1 MLSLSQ
7 IVGVIVDET
16 PLAVGRIG
24 VEYYAAASVGRGF
37 LVYRADMLSPFVYS
51 PALPD
56 AILQMAVYQ
65 DKTIV
70 MYRRKTELEIYVRG
84 RLVTEVPGL
93 LHQPLCL
100 VLQESILVAF
110 DVSGRYLIYDLELME
125 QLKPSRPLPLERPT
139 DVCNLV
145 MHPDTYLNK
154 VLVVTSSG
162 NIELHNIDKN
172 KRVAVL
178 RQGPDDI
185 SLAHGESIVGIVN
198 SPEIDVV
205 AVVQPS
211 RVSIVH
217 LKKQRV
223 LFALPCDLT
232 GDSFTCAMFSSV
244 HSIIF
249 VGTEQG
255 RIQAFDLD
263 ARRMVCELKA
273 HSARVTSLF
282 WLPDTYILSS
292 SADNT
297 IRILGYDSNL
307 TVIQQIKHRTGHR
320 GGVSLAKFYRESSSN
335 IVHAAETC
343 PFLLTAGLDKTLRYI
358 QIYQRNNSEL
368 FSSHDK
374 QYTSEIIDFDA
385 CEIRDEHWANVVTA
399 HRGEDFCHLWAFYR
413 NKELTEPLADRYLG
427 REALE
432 KREIAKLKKENGG
445 VLPQDFVD
453 ARAAERFKSRYR
465 ITLPTSVKFIENE
478 DNLSLLA
485 GDGDDVNENYLA
497 CRLSSESV
505 SCCVISLCG
514 NYVALAGTRSS
525 VAVYA
530 LQSGRLVGFSP
541 CMFTHPECVNRSVI
555 KLSFS
560 YDSLMLYAV
569 NSIGHIVL
577 FDIRGRKAVKEV
589 SLRSLLPN
597 DEENDVIVTAVA
609 FDVIRGL
616 AAIASTTALYVLD
629 ISPSSGITLSRVQ
642 SISIE
647 VPRNCLSFFEH
658 GQRLIY
664 GGPVDDSSPEMMGS
678 YVVIVV
684 YDVLLDKTVARQRF
698 REFSAV
704 SSITVTSDNT
714 AVAMTFV
721 GVPGVYIYKNNE
733 KCGLGISPD
742 GMEDVEALAQS
753 EATEKDI
760 HRCLDLLSRGSR
772 SLGILMHK
780 DNSLA
785 SRLYS
790 VAIDRHATREL
801 LEQYGGRLRRAGS
814 SSTKDRLPFY
824 IGLQAKDQ
832 AQLSHAGSSCFQ
844 KIFKAA
850 GDASSSVAEIAS
862 LNHGVIDQEIQYLNG
877 DSLLAFCSLLGNWAL
892 RQSEIRTYT
901 DLDVFVVIFCC
912 LLRYHALTI
921 SRSKELMSSLRPVYT
936 VIEEQYNHITNS
948 ANVIT
953 KLIDTLVY

>member
-7 IVGVIVDET
+7 VVGVIVDET
-16 PLAVGRIG
+16 PLAVGRVG

-56 AILQMAVYQ
+56 AIHQMAIYQ
-65 DKTIV
+65 EKTIV
-70 MYRRKTELEIYVRG
+70 MYRRKLELEIYVRG
-84 RLVTEVPGL
+84 RLVAEVPGL

-100 VLQESILVAF
+100 ILQESTLVAF

-125 QLKPSRPLPLERPT
+125 QLKPPKSLPLERPT

-145 MHPDTYLNK
+145 MHPDTYINK

-178 RQGPDDI
+178 RRGPDEI
-185 SLAHGESIVGIVN
+185 SLAQGEPIVNIVN

-205 AVVQPS
+205 AVIQPS
-211 RVSIVH
+211 RVSLVH

-232 GDSFTCAMFSSV
+232 GDTFTCAMFSSV
-244 HSIIF
+244 HSILF
-249 VGTEQG
+249 MGTEQG

-263 ARRMVCELKA
+263 TRRMACELKA

-282 WLPDTYILSS
+282 WLPDIYILSS

-297 IRILGYDSNL
+297 IRILGYDSSL

-320 GGVSLAKFYRESSSN
+320 GGVSLAKFYRESSTS

-413 NKELTEPLADRYLG
+413 NKELIEPLPDRYLG

-432 KREIAKLKKENGG
+432 KREMAKLKKNNGG

-453 ARAAERFKSRYR
+453 ARSAERFRSRYR

-478 DNLSLLA
+478 ENLSLLA
-485 GDGDDVNENYLA
+485 GDGDDANENYLA

-530 LQSGRLVGFSP
+530 LQSGRLVGFAP
-541 CMFTHPECVNRSVI
+541 CIFTHPECLNRSVI
-555 KLSFS
+555 KLAFS
-560 YDSLMLYAV
+560 YDSLMLYAI
-569 NSIGHIVL
+569 NSIGYVVL
-577 FDIRGRKAVKEV
+577 FDIRARKAIKEV
-589 SLRSLLPN
+589 SLRSLLPRE
-597 DEENDVIVTAVA
+597 EENDVVVTAAA
-609 FDVIRGL
+609 FDIIRGL
-616 AAIASTTALYVLD
+616 ASVASTTALYVLD
-629 ISPSSGITLSRVQ
+629 ISLDTGITLSRVQ
-642 SISIE
+642 AINVD

-664 GGPVDDSSPEMMGS
+664 GGSVDSGSSEMTGS
-678 YVVIVV
+678 HVAVVI
-684 YDVLLDKTVARQRF
+684 YDVLLDRVIARQHF
-698 REFSAV
+698 REFAAV

-714 AVAMTFV
+714 VVAMTFV
-721 GVPGVYIYKNNE
+721 GVSGVYIYKNNE
-733 KCGLGISPD
+733 KCGLGISQENN
-742 GMEDVEALAQS
+742 EDIETPLQDESA
-753 EATEKDI
+753 EKDI
-760 HRCLDLLSRGSR
+760 RHCLDLLSVDLQ
-772 SLGILMHK
+772 SLGILMHR
-780 DNSLA
+780 DNTLA
-785 SRLYS
+785 NRLYS
-790 VAIDRHATREL
+790 VAMDQHTTREL
-801 LEQYGGRLRRAGS
+801 LEQYGGRLRRAGTA
-814 SSTKDRLPFY
+814 STKDRLPFY
-824 IGLQAKDQ
+824 IGLQANDH
-832 AQLSHAGSSCFQ
+832 AQFSRAGSSCFQ
-844 KIFKAA
+844 KIFQEA
-850 GDASSSVAEIAS
+850 GNAPSSLAEITS
-862 LNHGVIDQEIQYLNG
+862 LNHGVIDQEIKSLSG
-877 DSLLAFCSLLGNWAL
+877 DPLQTFCSLLSTWAVH
-892 RQSEIRTYT
+892 QSEKKTYT
-901 DLDVFVVIFCC
+901 DFDVFVVIFCC

-921 SRSKELMSSLRPVYT
+921 SRSKELLDSLRPVYT
-936 VIEEQYNHITNS
+936 VIEEQYNHVTNS

>member
-16 PLAVGRIG
+16 PLAVGCLG

-37 LVYRADMLSPFVYS
+37 LVYRADMLAPFVYS

-56 AILQMAVYQ
+56 TIRQMAVYS
-65 DKTIV
+65 DKTVV
-70 MYRRKTELEIYVRG
+70 MYQRKTELEIYTRG
-84 RLVTEVPGL
+84 RLVAEISGL
-93 LHQPLCL
+93 LHRPLCL
-100 VLQESILVAF
+100 VLQESTLVAF
-110 DVSGRYLIYDLELME
+110 DTSGRYIIYDLEFME
-125 QLKPSRPLPLERPT
+125 QIKPPRSLPLEHPT
-139 DVCNLV
+139 DTCSLV

-162 NIELHNIDKN
+162 RMELHNIDKN
-172 KRVAVL
+172 KRVTAL
-178 RQGPDDI
+178 RQGPNDI
-185 SLAHGESIVGIVN
+185 SLAHGEPVVGIVN

-205 AVVQPS
+205 AVIQPS
-211 RVSIVH
+211 RVSMVH

-223 LFALPCDLT
+223 LFALPCDLS
-232 GDSFTCAMFSSV
+232 GDSFTCATFSSV
-244 HSIIF
+244 HAIVF

-263 ARRMVCELKA
+263 ARRILCELKA
-273 HSARVTSLF
+273 HSMCVTSLF

-292 SADNT
+292 GADNT

-343 PFLLTAGLDKTLRYI
+343 PFLLTAGLDKTLRYV

-374 QYTSEIIDFDA
+374 QYPSEVIDFDA
-385 CEIRDEHWANVVTA
+385 CELRDEHWANVVTA
-399 HRGEDFCHLWAFYR
+399 HRGEDFCHLWAFYK
-413 NKELTEPLADRYLG
+413 NKELIEPLPDRYLG

-432 KREIAKLKKENGG
+432 KREMAKLKKENGG

-453 ARAAERFKSRYR
+453 ARAAERFRSRYR

-478 DNLSLLA
+478 DNLTLVA
-485 GDGDDVNENYLA
+485 GNGDDANENYLA

-525 VAVYA
+525 AAVYA
-530 LQSGRLVGFSP
+530 LQSGRLVGCAPCLFS
-541 CMFTHPECVNRSVI
+541 HPDCLNRSVVR
-555 KLSFS
+555 LSFS
-560 YDSLMLYAV
+560 YDGLMLYAV
-569 NSIGHIVL
+569 NSIGYIVL
-577 FDIRGRKAVKEV
+577 FDIRARKAVKEV
-589 SLRSLLPN
+589 SLRSLLP
-597 DEENDVIVTAVA
+597 DAEGGDIVVTAVA

-616 AAIASTTALYVLD
+616 VSITSATVLYVLD
-629 ISPSSGITLSRVQ
+629 ISQSSGIALSRMQ
-642 SISIE
+642 SINIE

-658 GQRLIY
+658 GQRLVY
-664 GGPVDDSSPEMMGS
+664 GGSVDDSSPEMAGS
-678 YVVIVV
+678 HAAVIV
-684 YDVLLDKTVARQRF
+684 YDILLDKIVAKQQF
-698 REFSAV
+698 REFSAI

-714 AVAMTFV
+714 VVAITFV

-733 KCGLGISPD
+733 KYGLGIALD
-742 GMEDVEALAQS
+742 DAEYVETSLQAESA
-753 EATEKDI
+753 EKNI
-760 HRCLDLLSRGSR
+760 RHCLDLLTEGPQ
-772 SLGILMHK
+772 SLGIILHK
-780 DNSLA
+780 DSLLA
-785 SRLYS
+785 SRLYA
-790 VAIDRHATREL
+790 VAMDRHATREL

-814 SSTKDRLPFY
+814 ASTKDRLPFY
-824 IGLQAKDQ
+824 IGLQAKDH
-832 AQLSHAGSSCFQ
+832 AQLSRAGSSCFQ
-844 KIFKAA
+844 RIFQMPS
-850 GDASSSVAEIAS
+850 DASSLLLEITT
-862 LNHGVIDQEIQYLNG
+862 LNHGIIDQEIQCLNG
-877 DSLLAFCSLLGNWAL
+877 DSLSAFCSLLGSWAGHH
-892 RQSEIRTYT
+892 SATRTYAS
-901 DLDVFVVIFCC
+901 LDVFVVIFCC

-921 SRSKELMSSLRPVYT
+921 SKSKELLSSLRPVYAI
-936 VIEEQYNHITNS
+936 IEEQYNHITNS
-948 ANVIT
+948 VNVIT

>member
-7 IVGVIVDET
+7 IVGIIVDDT

-24 VEYYAAASVGRGF
+24 VEYYAAASTGRGF
-37 LVYRADMLSPFVYS
+37 LVYRVDTLSPFVYS

-56 AILQMAVYQ
+56 AIRQMAVYL

-70 MYRRKTELEIYVRG
+70 MYRRKAELEIYVRG
-84 RLVTEVPGL
+84 RLVAEIQGL

-100 VLQESILVAF
+100 VLQESVLVAC
-110 DVSGRYLIYDLELME
+110 DISGQYIIYDLELME
-125 QLKPSRPLPLERPT
+125 QMKPPRSLPLERPT

-185 SLAHGESIVGIVN
+185 SLAHGESIVSIVN
-198 SPEIDVV
+198 TPEIDVV
-205 AVVQPS
+205 AVIQPS

-249 VGTEQG
+249 IGTEQG

-263 ARRMVCELKA
+263 ARRLVCELKA

-320 GGVSLAKFYRESSSN
+320 GGVSLAKFYRENSSN

-399 HRGEDFCHLWAFYR
+399 HRGEDFCHLWAFYK
-413 NKELTEPLADRYLG
+413 NKELTDPLPDRYLG

-445 VLPQDFVD
+445 VLPQGFVD
-453 ARAAERFKSRYR
+453 AKAIQKFASRYR
-465 ITLPTSVKFIENE
+465 IALPTSLRFIENE
-478 DNLSLLA
+478 DNLSLLSK
-485 GDGDDVNENYLA
+485 DGDSANENYLA
-497 CRLSSESV
+497 CRLSSENV
-505 SCCVISLCG
+505 NCCVISLCG
-514 NYVALAGTRSS
+514 HYVALAGTRSS

-530 LQSGRLVGFSP
+530 LQSGRLVGFS
-541 CMFTHPECVNRSVI
+541 MRIFTNPECMNRSVV

-569 NSIGHIVL
+569 NSIGHIAL
-577 FDIRGRKAVKEV
+577 FDIRGRKTMKEV
-589 SLRSLLPN
+589 SLCSLLPN
-597 DEENDVIVTAVA
+597 GNENDIIVTAVA

-616 AAIASTTALYVLD
+616 AAIASTTMLYVLD
-629 ISPSSGITLSRVQ
+629 ISPSSGIALSRIQ
-642 SISIE
+642 PLNMDI
-647 VPRNCLSFFEH
+647 PRNCLSFFEH

-664 GGPVDDSSPEMMGS
+664 GGSVDDSSAEMTES
-678 YVVIVV
+678 YVAIVI
-684 YDVLLDKTVARQRF
+684 YDVLLDKVIARQRF
-698 REFSAV
+698 KEFSAI
-704 SSITVTSDNT
+704 SSITVAPDNT
-714 AVAMTFV
+714 VMAIAFV

-733 KCGLGISPD
+733 KCGLGISSD
-742 GMEDVEALAQS
+742 DLDDLETILQS

-760 HRCLDLLSRGSR
+760 HHCLDLLSRNPQ

-824 IGLQAKDQ
+824 IGLQVKDH

-844 KIFKAA
+844 KILKTV
-850 GDASSSVAEIAS
+850 GDASSSLAEITS
-862 LNHGVIDQEIQYLNG
+862 LNHGIIDQEIQYLSG
-877 DSLLAFCSLLGNWAL
+877 DSLLTFCSLLSSWAL
-892 RQSEIRTYT
+892 NQSETGTYT
-901 DLDVFVVIFCC
+901 NLDVFVVIFCC

-921 SRSKELMSSLRPVYT
+921 SKSKELMSSLQSVYT
-936 VIEEQYNHITNS
+936 VIEEQYNCVTNS